1 LEQLNGDYSEPALE
15 QVAQRFGVSTEIV
28 ENLIANQEMNR

>member
-1 LEQLNGDYSEPALE
+1 LE